1 MLALSAGSFWKA
13 VASWAHGERPFC
25 SSSSDLDDKTHP
37 SILLHFLE
45 ACRLQ
50 RALLAGNVIEIKS
63 GHNVPEHLGHPKRL
77 PRLPRYQIRFHLL
90 STPLS
95 RPPVKRANSV
105 SPLKRKQARGL
116 TPPPIAGPLWL
127 NWSSQLAEKLRGKG
141 ALGQEP

>member
-13 VASWAHGERPFC
+13 VASWAHGERPFS

-45 ACRLQ
+45 ACRLE

-77 PRLPRYQIRFHLL
+77 PSLPCYQIRFHLL
-90 STPLS
+90 SSPRPS
-95 RPPVKRANSV
+95 RPSPRQESEECFTLKAKTEARFNPTPYCWTTAAKLERLV
-105 SPLKRKQARGL
+105 S
-116 TPPPIAGPLWL
+116 
-127 NWSSQLAEKLRGKG
+127 
-141 ALGQEP
+141 